1 MFFRVLMLFAAIA
14 LTLSA
19 YGQMTPKNADDHF
32 QMGNFEQALKIYE
45 HLYKRDSTN
54 TEYTHRVG
62 VCHLNLTYDRAKAI
76 PFLEKASTMKGVSNF
91 IWFDLGSAYR
101 YTGQFDKA
109 KENLEKFIGITRNS
123 YDKAQ
128 AELMLKQIENAKAL
142 MAKPVNVKFI
152 NLGANINSEFD
163 DFYPYVDINNRWM
176 IYNSRRIFSK
186 LEEALIVNV
195 HNAVFKQNQWKRA
208 MRSKSVN
215 SAESNYIVGK
225 SANDD
230 FIFIKPYRY
239 EVYEDIMMID
249 VTKGNIGAR
258 PLILPAPVNTNY
270 EESGATLSPT
280 GDTLIFAS
288 DRKGGVGEL
297 DLYMSI
303 KLPDNSWGT
312 PVNIGNQINTPYNED
327 YPMFS
332 SDGKSLY
339 FASQGHTSMGGYDI
353 FVSKLNQSDGT
364 WGTPR
369 NLGYPINNLYDNY
382 TICYTQNSR
391 YAYVADVRPEGLG
404 GYDIY
409 QLVFKNEEKSIHL
422 LKGIMSKGSVSS
434 KQQLT
439 EADSVQISIYNEQA
453 NELVGKYKIDYSSGR
468 FIAAIFPGTYVLKVE
483 SATCKTL
490 NHKFTIPD
498 MLADEEFDLGEL
510 FLEAIS
516 N

>member
-1 MFFRVLMLFAAIA
+1 MFFRVFMLFAVVA
-14 LTLSA
+14 LTSGA
-19 YGQMTPKNADDHF
+19 YGQMTPKDANEFF
-32 QMGNFEQALKIYE
+32 QTGNYEQALKIYE
-45 HLYKRDSTN
+45 RLYNQDSTN
-54 TEYTHRVG
+54 TEYTYRIG
-62 VCHLNLTYDRAKAI
+62 VCHLSLTYDRAKAV
-76 PFLEKASTMKGVSNF
+76 PFLEKASTMKGVPNYV
-91 IWFDLGSAYR
+91 WFDLGSAYR
-101 YTGQFDKA
+101 YTGQYDKA
-109 KENLEKFIGITRNS
+109 KENIEKFIGITRNS
-123 YDKAQ
+123 YEKAD
-128 AELMLKQIENAKAL
+128 AELMLMQLENAKSL

-152 NLGANINSEFD
+152 NLGGNVNSEFD
-163 DFYPYVDINNRWM
+163 DFCPYVDINNRWM

-186 LEEALIVNV
+186 LEEARIVNV
-195 HNAVFKQNQWKRA
+195 HNAVFKQNEWKRS

-215 SAESNYIVGK
+215 SAENNLIVGK

-230 FIFIKPYRY
+230 FIFIKPLRF
-239 EVYEDIMMID
+239 EIYEDIMMID
-249 VTKGNIGAR
+249 ITKGNIGAR
-258 PLILPAPVNTNY
+258 PVILPAPVNTRD

-288 DRKGGVGEL
+288 GRKGGVGGL

-303 KLPDNSWGT
+303 KLPDNSWGM

-409 QLVFKNEEKSIHL
+409 QLVFKNEEKTIHL
-422 LKGIMSKGSVSS
+422 LKGIVSKGTASA
-434 KQQLT
+434 KQLFT
-439 EADSVQISIYNEQA
+439 ETDSVQISIYNEQT
-453 NELVGKYKIDYSSGR
+453 NDLVGKYKIDYSSGCY
-468 FIAAIFPGTYVLKVE
+468 IAAIFPGAYVLKVE

-490 NHKFTIPD
+490 NHKFIIPD

>member
-176 IYNSRRIFSK
+176 IYNSRRIF
-186 LEEALIVNV
+186 
-195 HNAVFKQNQWKRA
+195 
-208 MRSKSVN
+208 
-215 SAESNYIVGK
+215 
-225 SANDD
+225 
-230 FIFIKPYRY
+230 
-239 EVYEDIMMID
+239 
-249 VTKGNIGAR
+249 
-258 PLILPAPVNTNY
+258 
-270 EESGATLSPT
+270 
-280 GDTLIFAS
+280 
-288 DRKGGVGEL
+288 
-297 DLYMSI
+297 
-303 KLPDNSWGT
+303 
-312 PVNIGNQINTPYNED
+312 
-327 YPMFS
+327 
-332 SDGKSLY
+332 
-339 FASQGHTSMGGYDI
+339 
-353 FVSKLNQSDGT
+353 
-364 WGTPR
+364 
-369 NLGYPINNLYDNY
+369 
-382 TICYTQNSR
+382 
-391 YAYVADVRPEGLG
+391 
-404 GYDIY
+404 
-409 QLVFKNEEKSIHL
+409 
-422 LKGIMSKGSVSS
+422 
-434 KQQLT
+434 
-439 EADSVQISIYNEQA
+439 
-453 NELVGKYKIDYSSGR
+453 
-468 FIAAIFPGTYVLKVE
+468 
-483 SATCKTL
+483 
-490 NHKFTIPD
+490 
-498 MLADEEFDLGEL
+498 
-510 FLEAIS
+510 
-516 N
+516 